1 MFPFKTTDVI
11 TICGLRDTG
20 KSDLTKKICANP
32 NLKHCLIY
40 DTMWE
45 YNMAAYG
52 YIGYKLPIGEERPQI
67 NREVARTYGINK
79 SVFNLICRILL
90 DTQNVFFVVDEC
102 DKYAD
107 NTPLQ
112 YQSEYFDTIIE
123 QGKHYGIGVIAITRR
138 LANLNKTILGESN
151 QIVSFFQWLPHD
163 VAVLNKYIGEHNAD
177 LCKRLKP
184 FEYLAVK
191 GDKCQVFSSGA
202 KFNEKGGT
210 IC

>member
-1 MFPFKTTDVI
+1 
-11 TICGLRDTG
+11 
-20 KSDLTKKICANP
+20 
-32 NLKHCLIY
+32 
-40 DTMWE
+40 
-45 YNMAAYG
+45 MAAYG